1 MARYVLGSGNLFE
14 PGHYMNLNGPIALE
28 REDSAIR
35 AVLIA
40 ADPQLP
46 VIDTPNGK
54 VQFLQFVGAT
64 LDELNAAR
72 AWNTAGMLD
81 VMRESNPL
89 FVTDIDRG
97 SILMDVPTAQRIAQ
111 CTQADGSSTSAL
123 LCGTLKWHFPAP
135 GALVITFGANSVA
148 DFRSILP
155 GRLPL
160 GRDFLLAAEGRAVT
174 FKLADRVH
182 WTATSEAELTLS
194 LPADVARAL
203 AAAVNPKRGDYV
215 VASAPD
221 LTIPRRSKH
230 DQRPNGQC
238 RARRGRVNWRTR
250 RARALSNE
258 TERSLQQLT

>member
-1 MARYVLGSGNLFE
+1 
-14 PGHYMNLNGPIALE
+14 MNLNGPIALE

-148 DFRSILP
+148 DFRSILARP
-155 GRLPL
+155 SSTWTRLFARGGGPCGYVQVGRPRSLDRYERGGAHPQPSC
-160 GRDFLLAAEGRAVT
+160 GRCPRAGSGSESKARRLRGRIG
-174 FKLADRVH
+174 
-182 WTATSEAELTLS
+182 
-194 LPADVARAL
+194 AR
-203 AAAVNPKRGDYV
+203 PHH
-215 VASAPD
+215 
-221 LTIPRRSKH
+221 PRRSKH